1 MEKEKHLAKV
11 LKVLEILVA
20 DKKLKK
26 KGNKMDE
33 IDKQNILLI
42 ILIIVA
48 SIFVSYLISQPI
60 SQSKIE
66 IIKDD
71 KIEMIE
77 YNKILLENKKLIK
90 ENKDLG
96 EWNIECHDYWED
108 RYNMRSERDY
118 EELLVYVDY
127 YVRQE
132 NIIEG
137 MLDDENL
144 IKNKE
149 SWRIDYA
156 NLYKDFCFGCD
167 GIDKLRHEFLLK
179 EVENQPGC
187 NNCY

>member
-1 MEKEKHLAKV
+1 MAFLVMVNEERKLNYEKGYNDRQA
-11 LKVLEILVA
+11 EIT
-20 DKKLKK
+20 
-26 KGNKMDE
+26 N
-33 IDKQNILLI
+33 
-42 ILIIVA
+42 
-48 SIFVSYLISQPI
+48 Y
-60 SQSKIE
+60 
-66 IIKDD
+66 IK
-71 KIEMIE
+71 
-77 YNKILLENKKLIK
+77 ENKKLLK
-90 ENKDLG
+90 ENKNLG

-137 MLDDENL
+137 MLDDKNL
-144 IKNKE
+144 TKNKE

-156 NLYKDFCFGCD
+156 NLYKDFCFSCD